1 MEGEIMEIFES
12 SIYKDDIGRRTFL
25 EIPFDAR
32 ERFCKPK
39 GTIYVNG
46 AINGTP
52 YRGKLLSRGG
62 GKFLMVLDKSL
73 QKSIGFDGRTMNAH
87 VTMSSEELE
96 PAGKKQE
103 EPVVVSSGMD
113 VLAAIKTRQSIR
125 KFTSRPIGD
134 DMVTT
139 MLCCGMY
146 APTAKN
152 KRPYH
157 FIVIRNRQLLAEL
170 ASQNSQATM
179 LESAA
184 GAIVICGDKN
194 IEGMKEFLYADCAA
208 AAQNIL
214 LGIHGL
220 GLGGV
225 WCGVASNS
233 DWRKRM
239 ITALELPSKLE
250 PIAVIAFGW
259 PDEEKELRG
268 RWEPE
273 KIHYGKW

>member
-1 MEGEIMEIFES
+1 MEIFEA
-12 SIYKDDIGRRTFL
+12 SIYRDDAGRRTFL
-25 EIPFDAR
+25 EIPFNAR

-39 GTIYVNG
+39 GTIYVSG
-46 AINGTP
+46 TINGVA
-52 YRGKLLSRGG
+52 YRSKLLSRGG
-62 GKFLMVLDKSL
+62 GKFLMVLDKAL
-73 QKSIGFDGRTMNAH
+73 QKSIGFDGEIMNAH
-87 VTMSSEELE
+87 IAMSSEELVS
-96 PAGKKQE
+96 AGKKQE
-103 EPVVVSSGMD
+103 EPVVISSGMD
-113 VLAAIKTRQSIR
+113 VLTAIKTRQSIR

-170 ASQNSQATM
+170 ASQNSQAAM

-208 AAQNIL
+208 ATQNIL

-239 ITALELPSKLE
+239 IAALELPVKLE
-250 PIAVIAFGW
+250 PVAVIAFGW

-273 KIHYGKW
+273 KIHYDRW

>member
-1 MEGEIMEIFES
+1 
-12 SIYKDDIGRRTFL
+12 
-25 EIPFDAR
+25 
-32 ERFCKPK
+32 
-39 GTIYVNG
+39 
-46 AINGTP
+46 
-52 YRGKLLSRGG
+52 
-62 GKFLMVLDKSL
+62 
-73 QKSIGFDGRTMNAH
+73 
-87 VTMSSEELE
+87 
-96 PAGKKQE
+96 
-103 EPVVVSSGMD
+103 
-113 VLAAIKTRQSIR
+113 
-125 KFTSRPIGD
+125 
-134 DMVTT
+134 
-139 MLCCGMY
+139 MY

-152 KRPYH
+152 KRPCH

-170 ASQNSQATM
+170 ASQNSQAAM

-208 AAQNIL
+208 ATQNIL

-239 ITALELPSKLE
+239 IAALELPVKLE
-250 PIAVIAFGW
+250 PVAVIAFGW

-273 KIHYGKW
+273 KIHYDRW